1 MINPNYY
8 KNSEIAEKLG
18 ISPMSITR
26 YINQAMKG
34 KLEIELIE
42 HNGDWKIK
50 KSDLNNLLLNTIVN
64 NKAKFKNPIK
74 FKSIKIPSAFY
85 TKYNIDEQLEI
96 MRDLK
101 NINSINQK
109 FAYLGENAFR
119 YAEYQKSRKKN
130 TLRSNLLYSN
140 TGFFKKYS
148 EQNKIKYNIFELGAM
163 DLISSMSFIEEL
175 ESENLIESY
184 TSIDISPNLLNMS
197 KEIILNKFPNL
208 NFSSE
213 IADIEISEIYDI
225 VLDRQFSNENPNT
238 VNIFLLIGSTLS
250 NIKGPKRVYQSIV
263 DSLQTKD
270 FLIIDLIKEYPEM
283 EKNKIYDPNNLFYNY
298 ISSTM
303 LDMGFEDKDFEIIS
317 KFDEAKKQRE
327 VFAQLKYNIELIT
340 KLSVEPI
347 QLTKGTEI
355 QLSINRVDT
364 NKDLSILSSLN
375 MDLVNMNSATKL
387 DYMNV
392 VFCKK

>member
-238 VNIFLLIGSTLS
+238 VNIFLVIGSTLS